1 MKELIVLFY
10 ILANF
15 ALAYFWIYPRY
26 AGDNVRKMAWLDIAL
41 SAIPLGISAALFWQS
56 DPVFR
61 LVFFDT
67 NWFFYTVLLMAV
79 LELPLFYIYLK
90 ARGLSHKLPE
100 LYGFAPKDSKDA
112 GWASASTKSVEK
124 VLSDSKWDGLRT
136 PTAKRVIFW
145 GANVSILFGTGFLF
159 MVGDNAWSAYS
170 LIHILLI
177 FVFWALLRQSV
188 RLVADAPE
196 EALDEMLLKRRNES
210 YVVAFRWLASIG
222 MTLATALTVFAV
234 LVDSQETSDGFSYQ
248 VPLTWPQV
256 QAIFWLF
263 AGYSFMLPSL
273 AMISLELKKLRSK
286 K

>member
-1 MKELIVLFY
+1 MNELLVLFY
-10 ILANF
+10 VLANF
-15 ALAYFWIYPRY
+15 ALAYLWIYPKY

-61 LVFFDT
+61 FVFFDT
-67 NWFFYTVLLMAV
+67 NWFFYTILLMAV

-100 LYGFAPKDSKDA
+100 LYGLAQKGSKDA

-145 GANVSILFGTGFLF
+145 GANVSILLGTGFLF
-159 MVGDNAWSAYS
+159 TVGDNAWSAYS

-177 FVFWALLRQSV
+177 FVFWALIRQSV

-222 MTLATALTVFAV
+222 ITLATALMVFA
-234 LVDSQETSDGFSYQ
+234 LIVDFQETSDGFSYQ

-273 AMISLELKKLRSK
+273 AMISLELNKLRSK